1 MMCGRKWFV
10 LIYNPST
17 VCCFPYIIQVS
28 AAEDVLVFYNERASF
43 NTFVNMM
50 KEDRNRMDYDDSSPL
65 R

>member
-1 MMCGRKWFV
+1 M
-10 LIYNPST
+10 
-17 VCCFPYIIQVS
+17 QVS

-65 R
+65 RWFISVLYLC

>member
-1 MMCGRKWFV
+1 MKENGLFNVKYNFRK
-10 LIYNPST
+10 LY
-17 VCCFPYIIQVS
+17 CFSYIMQVS